1 MKKILLSFLCCMLA
15 VIGIQ
20 AQSTVTDVLNRA
32 FTGVTGTSYSS
43 WSGKKATS
51 DAVYAGQSAGGNESI
66 QLRTTNSNSGIV
78 TTTSGGKVKKVTVI
92 WNSNTSSGR
101 TLDIYGKNTAY
112 SSAADLYKTN
122 SQGTKL
128 GSIKY
133 GSSTELV
140 ITGDYEYI
148 GLRSNSG
155 AMYLTEIKIEW
166 EAASSNA
173 PVLTSDVK
181 TLSFKVAPGVKS
193 EAQTVTLTAKNLTDG
208 VAFSCSNAS
217 FAVTDKGEYT
227 YDVVFTA
234 PNEVG
239 TTNGTLT
246 FTSTGVDPVVVD
258 LVGVA
263 TNEVVIWEEDFEDDT
278 TPYALTYT
286 SGGSTTKI
294 YENDKLAGG
303 TAPELLIS
311 KNNGVMSVNITD
323 LKGCSGDLALTFLSN
338 YYDRVAVSTTTAGVS
353 VAGSNGSYTVTVP
366 AGTTSINLTFTN
378 TDDGNVRVDNFKL
391 VGTPSSE
398 QPDLSY
404 VTVPT
409 FNPAAGAVEAGTVVT
424 ISTNEGSTL
433 VYTVNGGNK
442 VTTEENTATVTINE
456 ATTIVAHAVAAD
468 GTTISEEVTAEY
480 TIKEVLTYENIA
492 AFVAAAPA
500 EEAVIS
506 GTVKVT
512 YYKGNRLYVT
522 DATGSLLI
530 YGVSGGDYT
539 NGQTLTG
546 VRGAYDLYNGL
557 PQMKNATIPTAVAGA
572 AVEPVVMTVAEVNAL
587 AAKDFS
593 RYVKVVGATVEGN
606 TISDASG
613 DIVIYNTFD
622 IELTEGENL
631 EVVAVVN
638 HYKGTMQLSPI
649 TITEGE
655 EPGTGGDEPVAG
667 TYELITNV
675 NDLEVGRNIII
686 VGKKNDDYY
695 TMATQNSNNRA
706 SVAVTPNAD
715 GTITP
720 DVSTAIIVL
729 GKEVDNYTFAVE
741 GGYLY
746 AASSGSNHLK
756 TQAENDANG
765 QWAIN
770 IAENG
775 EATVVAQGTNTRN
788 QMRFNTGNNPPLF
801 SCYGSGQQP
810 VYIYQEVVAEES
822 YTENIESEKK
832 YYLDLNDVWSAED
845 GWFAAYFVNKNTEAE
860 TWVRGEYKEDAV
872 SGNAGVMFYLS
883 QYNVPAA
890 APARA
895 KAEAPLYTHIVF
907 AQMNNAVDATVHENM
922 KWENVKKQTEFITY
936 DGSVVKDNNGN
947 EYMIYQLQG
956 NSGAWLTGTDL
967 PTAIEGVAADAVDGY
982 VVYNLN
988 GYLVMQTRNADNLR
1002 NLEKGFY
1009 IINGKKVVL
1018 TR

>member
-20 AQSTVTDVLNRA
+20 AQSTVTDVLDRA

-66 QLRTTNSNSGIV
+66 QLRSSNNNSGIV
-78 TTTSGGKVKKVTVI
+78 TTTSGGKVKKVTVT
-92 WNSNTSSGR
+92 WNSNTANGR
-101 TLDIYGKNTAY
+101 TLNVYGSNTAY
-112 SSAADLYKTN
+112 TAATDLYN
-122 SQGTKL
+122 SSKQGELL
-128 GSIKY
+128 GTIVK
-133 GSSTELV
+133 GTSTELT
-140 ITGDYEYI
+140 ITGDYKYI
-148 GLRSNSG
+148 GMRSAGS

-166 EAASSNA
+166 EATSSNA

-208 VAFSCSNAS
+208 IAYSCSNAA
-217 FAVTDKGEYT
+217 FAVTDKGENT

-258 LVGVA
+258 LVGIA

-278 TPYALTYT
+278 TPYALKYT
-286 SGGSTTKI
+286 NGGSTTKI

-303 TAPELLIS
+303 AAPELLIS

-424 ISTNEGSTL
+424 ISTNYGSKL
-433 VYTVNGGNK
+433 VYTVNGGSEI
-442 VTTEENTATVTINE
+442 TTEENTAQETINE
-456 ATTIVAHAVAAD
+456 ETTIVAYAVAAD
-468 GTTISEEVTAEY
+468 GTTKSEAATANY
-480 TIKEVLTYENIA
+480 TIKVIPTYENIA
-492 AFVAAAPA
+492 AFVEAASA
-500 EEAVIS
+500 EEAKIS
-506 GTVKVT
+506 GTVTVT
-512 YYKGNRLYVT
+512 YQYQNRLFVT

-530 YGVSGGDYT
+530 YGVSGDYT

-557 PQMKNATIPTAVAGA
+557 PEMKNATLPEAVDGE
-572 AVEPVVMTVAEVNAL
+572 AVEPVVMTIAEVKAL
-587 AAKDFS
+587 EAKDFS
-593 RYVKVVGATVEGN
+593 RYVKVEGATVTMGSGKN
-606 TISDASG
+606 ATITVGTDEIAL
-613 DIVIYNTFD
+613 YNSF
-622 IELTEGENL
+622 G
-631 EVVAVVN
+631 
-638 HYKGTMQLSPI
+638 I

-655 EPGTGGDEPVAG
+655 NLDV
-667 TYELITNV
+667 
-675 NDLEVGRNIII
+675 
-686 VGKKNDDYY
+686 
-695 TMATQNSNNRA
+695 
-706 SVAVTPNAD
+706 VAVVNIYNNSTMQLYPIA
-715 GTITP
+715 IT
-720 DVSTAIIVL
+720 
-729 GKEVDNYTFAVE
+729 E
-741 GGYLY
+741 G
-746 AASSGSNHLK
+746 
-756 TQAENDANG
+756 
-765 QWAIN
+765 
-770 IAENG
+770 
-775 EATVVAQGTNTRN
+775 
-788 QMRFNTGNNPPLF
+788 
-801 SCYGSGQQP
+801 
-810 VYIYQEVVAEES
+810 EETS

-860 TWVRGEYKEDAV
+860 TWVRGEYSEEGDSK
-872 SGNAGVMFYLS
+872 GVMFYLS

-907 AQMNNAVDATVHENM
+907 AQMNKDVDATVHENM
-922 KWENVKKQTEFITY
+922 KWENVKKQTEFVTY

-947 EYMIYQLQG
+947 EYMIYQLQVEG
-956 NSGAWLTGTDL
+956 GAWLTGTDL

-982 VVYNLN
+982 VVYDLN
-988 GYLVMQTRNADNLR
+988 GYLVMQTRNADDLR